1 MTFYEEILRFLRWL
15 KEYAVG
21 IAWTLAF
28 GVLLFNAGMA
38 YVNFIDVE
46 RTNDHVVQ
54 QYEILLGLEGVL
66 AALQDAE
73 TGQRG
78 FLIIL
83 DEKYLDQYRT
93 GLARL
98 NTRLAQLGGLLA
110 GNQAQLERLAELNQ
124 RVKLKFGEMEE
135 ILAMYKKEG
144 IEGARAVA
152 RTGDGVRYMDA
163 IRDVVVDMENQERAL
178 LHEKTAQANQSE
190 TRALFLLITGS
201 LVVLG
206 VSIAVLFLGSRQL
219 AFQRSMEQALR
230 QANEELE
237 QRVQH
242 RTEALRATN
251 ESLREENI
259 ERKRLQ
265 EQADRFAAE
274 LQRSNQ
280 ELELFASVASHDLQE
295 PLRKILAFGERL
307 RVRQA
312 DRLDE
317 TGKDY
322 LQRMEHAA
330 QRMRQLIDD
339 LLAYARISTDSR
351 PFVPV
356 DLNCITQEVLTD
368 LEEQIQQTQA
378 KVEVEPL
385 PQIEGDPAQMRQ
397 LLQNLIGNALK
408 FHRPNEPPL
417 VRVSSGA
424 VDASKNGKPD
434 KTELIISDN
443 GIGFENR
450 YAERIFH
457 LFQRLHGQSEY
468 GGTGMGLAI
477 CRKIVDRHGGSIAAQ
492 GNPGGGAVFT
502 VTLPLT
508 QPSGEVTGL

>member
-1 MTFYEEILRFLRWL
+1 
-15 KEYAVG
+15 
-21 IAWTLAF
+21 
-28 GVLLFNAGMA
+28 
-38 YVNFIDVE
+38 
-46 RTNDHVVQ
+46 
-54 QYEILLGLEGVL
+54 
-66 AALQDAE
+66 
-73 TGQRG
+73 
-78 FLIIL
+78 
-83 DEKYLDQYRT
+83 
-93 GLARL
+93 
-98 NTRLAQLGGLLA
+98 
-110 GNQAQLERLAELNQ
+110 
-124 RVKLKFGEMEE
+124 
-135 ILAMYKKEG
+135 
-144 IEGARAVA
+144 
-152 RTGDGVRYMDA
+152 
-163 IRDVVVDMENQERAL
+163 
-178 LHEKTAQANQSE
+178 
-190 TRALFLLITGS
+190 LFLLITGS